1 LDPLAA
7 CGATGHA
14 LCDQYSLLFCARKAD
29 KTCFTGIACF
39 DFVKVLGLFTVLVLI
54 KNIFLRINMY
64 HMFYTW
70 HLSMDDFLEEGTVKN
85 TICFAWYK
93 NC

>member
-1 LDPLAA
+1 
-7 CGATGHA
+7 
-14 LCDQYSLLFCARKAD
+14 
-29 KTCFTGIACF
+29 
-39 DFVKVLGLFTVLVLI
+39 
-54 KNIFLRINMY
+54 MY

>member
-7 CGATGHA
+7 CGATAHA
-14 LCDQYSLLFCARKAD
+14 LHTQYSLLFCARKAD
-29 KTCFTGIACF
+29 KTCFTGIACSN
-39 DFVKVLGLFTVLVLI
+39 FVKVLGLFTVLVLI
-54 KNIFLRINMY
+54 KNIFLRINY
-64 HMFYTW
+64 VSHVLRLASVYG
-70 HLSMDDFLEEGTVKN
+70 DFLEGGTVKY